1 MGNVRE
7 NIKQAVMYCNI
18 LGTWITVV
26 EARQM
31 KITSLLVETD
41 WLLAVLHGLL

>member
-1 MGNVRE
+1 
-7 NIKQAVMYCNI
+7 MYCNI

-31 KITSLLVETD
+31 QITSLLVETD